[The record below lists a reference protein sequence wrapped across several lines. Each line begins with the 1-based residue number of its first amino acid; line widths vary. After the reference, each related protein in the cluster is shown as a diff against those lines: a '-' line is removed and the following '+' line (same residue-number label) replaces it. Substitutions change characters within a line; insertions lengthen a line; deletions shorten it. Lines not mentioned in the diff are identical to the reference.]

1 MEIYPPK
8 TVCGC
13 LCGGIIKRWL
23 HMQSLCGMNLSNC
36 VYLVTPRMF
45 SVMQFGVTEKTV
57 THAVTLWNAFVSV
70 QLPYTGWPPECSVS
84 CSLYNHLCCSGL
96 SMCLCSLTVT
106 CPCVCA
112 RLQSLVRVS
121 VLACNR
127 LYVCLR
133 SLTVTCPCVCA
144 RLKSLVRVSV
154 LPYSHLSVC
163 LCSLAI
169 ACPCVCA
176 RLEWLVGVSVNRI
189 QCLYCQCV
197 GHRSLPVDCITLEHD
212 T

>member
-36 VYLVTPRMF
+36 VYRVTPRMF
-45 SVMQFGVTEKTV
+45 SIMQFGVTEKQSHTPSPCGMHLSVYSCRIPGDPQNVQYRAVCTIICVTV
-57 THAVTLWNAFVSV
+57 A
-70 QLPYTGWPPECSVS
+70 
-84 CSLYNHLCCSGL
+84 
-96 SMCLCSLTVT
+96 

-112 RLQSLVRVS
+112 RLQSHVRVS
-121 VLACNR
+121 VLAYNR
-127 LYVCLR
+127 LSVCLC

-163 LCSLAI
+163 LCWLAI
-169 ACPCVCA
+169 A
-176 RLEWLVGVSVNRI
+176 
-189 QCLYCQCV
+189 
-197 GHRSLPVDCITLEHD
+197 
-212 T
+212 